1 MKKVN
6 IYLADGFEEI
16 EALTVVDVLRRAGVE
31 ANTVAITNAK
41 EVRGAHNITVIADK
55 TFDEMDNNAADMLV
69 LPGGMPGTTNL
80 EKHEGLKSLIKQF
93 YHEEKL
99 IAAICA
105 APSIL
110 GKMELLESSRATCY
124 PGFEKDLKGAIHSD
138 DLVVRHKNIITSK
151 GPGTAL
157 LFALDLVEI
166 LLGKEKME
174 VIKESMIVQK

>member
-41 EVRGAHNITVIADK
+41 EVKGAHNITVIADK

-124 PGFEKDLKGAIHSD
+124 PGFEQDLKGAIHSD

>member
-31 ANTVAITNAK
+31 ADTVAVAKSK
-41 EVRGAHNITVIADK
+41 EVKGAHNITVIADQ
-55 TFDEMDNNAADMLV
+55 TFDEMDNDAADMLV
-69 LPGGMPGTTNL
+69 LPGGMPGTANL
-80 EKHEGLKSLIKQF
+80 EKHEGLRSLIKQF
-93 YHEEKL
+93 YHDEKL

-124 PGFEKDLKGAIHSD
+124 PGFEQDLKGAIHSD
-138 DLVVRHKNIITSK
+138 DLVIRHKNIITSK

-166 LLGKEKME
+166 LVGKEMME
-174 VIKESMIVQK
+174 NLKESMIVQG

>member
-31 ANTVAITNAK
+31 ANTVAVTKSK
-41 EVRGAHNITVIADK
+41 EVKGAHNITVIADQ
-55 TFDEMDNNAADMLV
+55 TFDEMDNDAADMLV
-69 LPGGMPGTTNL
+69 LPGGMPGTANL
-80 EKHEGLKSLIKQF
+80 EKHEGLRSLIKQF
-93 YHEEKL
+93 YHDEKL

-124 PGFEKDLKGAIHSD
+124 PGFEQDLKGAIHSD
-138 DLVVRHKNIITSK
+138 DLVIRHKNIITSK

-157 LFALDLVEI
+157 IFALDLVEI
-166 LLGKEKME
+166 LVGKEMME
-174 VIKESMIVQK
+174 NLKESMIVQG